1 MAIIGAIQKPE
12 PIIEGGVFRGL
23 RGTATD
29 SRWPNSPITVEL
41 LTTETT
47 ITISGG
53 DVVNKVAVKA
63 ALLAKF
69 GAAVKSRLDQDA
81 VQQTKETQTTNA
93 AANLTLTV
101 TKAELDAAIQSA
113 GG

>member
-1 MAIIGAIQKPE
+1 MAIIAGSQKLE
-12 PIIEGGVFRGL
+12 PIIEDGVFKGL

-41 LTTETT
+41 LTTETP
-47 ITISGG
+47 IIIGGG
-53 DVVNKVAVKA
+53 DVINKVAVKA

-69 GAAVKSRLDQDA
+69 GQAVKSRIDQDA
-81 VQQTKETQTTNA
+81 AQQAKETQTTNA
-93 AANLTLTV
+93 AANLTLNV